1 MPKSTTIQAIL
12 SVLRT
17 ERRVNDVFDAPDHQH
32 LIKIYFQMQI
42 PANTIR
48 LRGVLCGADGRPIPS
63 ARGTTRT
70 ITSEKLLP
78 TAIDTMI
85 YAVWN
90 KWTAAENAKNPHRKK
105 QRGRVSN
112 FFQVVQFDPAD
123 LGWAQS
129 TYDGTLSYLRDS
141 IAPRM
146 DSIGED
152 LCDEDLKKIADDLI
166 ARACKSGRGKPGA
179 DGRAAEKDAA
189 AARQQ
194 VIAKLDRCK
203 RLYEL
208 ARTQYPQSGLPDVQ
222 FPFFERI
229 KVSKAEQPKE
239 LPADTRV
246 VFANMLWRLANQG
259 DARAYN
265 AALMLYVGLRTG
277 EAAAPKIGEITL
289 TADHKYGSYFVAGK
303 IRGGIYEP
311 YPKTQAGY
319 RTIILGSEMVQ
330 FVRLRIQQLLEIGYT
345 TQEIEA
351 MPLGTKNDSDLSAY
365 VKRLLL
371 LAGCNSQII
380 TESTAEAMQTDSTDV
395 SAYILRRDFATRM
408 ANCCGMPMDMLDK
421 LLGHARRDNAR
432 RDYTTPT
439 QQQRTAAII
448 DRCVLI
454 PQLSQSPAAQPMNIS
469 NNTSLV
475 LDENI
480 QHQFIAETDCVI
492 NLDIQAL
499 EPGQDLVITAPRGML
514 RIQHVRLLPAKPIQ
528 RGTTVLQSC
537 APDCGYDACLQ
548 RAEQIVRETKVN

>member
-1 MPKSTTIQAIL
+1 MPKSTTQSIL
-12 SVLRT
+12 SALQAD
-17 ERRVNDVFDAPDHQH
+17 RRASGVFDAPDHQH
-32 LIKIYFQMQI
+32 LIKIYSQMQI

-48 LRGVLCGADGRPIPS
+48 LRGVLCGADCRPIS
-63 ARGTTRT
+63 GARDITRT
-70 ITSEKLLP
+70 ITSEKLLA

-85 YAVWN
+85 HAVWH
-90 KWTAAENAKNPHRKK
+90 KWKTQENAKKPHCKM

-112 FFQVVQFDPAD
+112 FFQVAQFDPTD

-146 DSIGED
+146 DRFGDD
-152 LCDEDLKKIADDLI
+152 LCDEDIKKIADDLI
-166 ARACKSGRGKPGA
+166 TRACKSGRGKPGA

-194 VIAKLDRCK
+194 VVAKLDRCR

-208 ARTQYPQSGLPDVQ
+208 ARTQYPHSGLPDVQ
-222 FPFFERI
+222 FPIFERV
-229 KVSKAEQPKE
+229 KASKMEQPKE

-246 VFANMLWRLANQG
+246 VFANMLWLLANQG

-277 EAAAPKIGEITL
+277 EAAAPKIGDIAL
-289 TADHKYGSYFVAGK
+289 ADDDKYGSYFVAGK
-303 IRGGIYEP
+303 IRGGTYEP

-330 FVRLRIQQLLEIGYT
+330 FIRLRIHQLSEMGCT
-345 TQEIEA
+345 AKEIEA
-351 MPLGTKNDSDLSAY
+351 MPLGTANDSELSAF
-365 VKRLLL
+365 VKKLLL

-395 SAYILRRDFATRM
+395 SAYILRRDWATRM
-408 ANCCGMPMDMLDK
+408 ANCCGMPMDMLDQ
-421 LLGHARRDNAR
+421 LLGHARHGNTKRN
-432 RDYTTPT
+432 YTTPE
-439 QQQRTAAII
+439 QQQRIAAVI

-454 PQLSQSPAAQPMNIS
+454 SRLSQSPAAQPIILQ

-480 QHQFIAETDCVI
+480 RHQFIAETDCAI

-499 EPGQDLVITAPRGML
+499 EPGQPLVITAPRGAL
-514 RIQHVRLLPAKPIQ
+514 QIHHVRLLPAKPAQ
-528 RGTTVLQSC
+528 RGTAILQSC
-537 APDCGYDACLQ
+537 EPDCGYNICLQ
-548 RAEQIVRETKVN
+548 RAEKIVNKMEVL

>member
-1 MPKSTTIQAIL
+1 MPKLTAIQSIL
-12 SVLRT
+12 SALRT
-17 ERRVNDVFDAPDHQH
+17 DGHTSSVYDAPDQQH
-32 LIKIYFQMQI
+32 LIKIYFKMQ
-42 PANTIR
+42 ASVLR
-48 LRGVLCGADGRPIPS
+48 LRGVLCRTDRRAVPGASPV
-63 ARGTTRT
+63 TRT
-70 ITSEKLLP
+70 ITSEHLLSI
-78 TAIDTMI
+78 AIDTMI

-222 FPFFERI
+222 FPIFERI

-246 VFANMLWRLANQG
+246 VFANMLWLLANQG

-277 EAAAPKIGEITL
+277 EAAAPKIGDIAL
-289 TADHKYGSYFVAGK
+289 ADDDKYGSYFVAGK
-303 IRGGIYEP
+303 IRGGTYEP

-319 RTIILGSEMVQ
+319 RTIILGSELVQ
-330 FVRLRIQQLLEIGYT
+330 FVQLRIRQLQEIGCT
-345 TQEIEA
+345 AQEIDD
-351 MPLGTKNDSDLSAY
+351 MPLGTTNDAELSAF
-365 VKRLLL
+365 VRKLLL
-371 LAGCNSQII
+371 FAGCDSQMI
-380 TESTAEAMQTDSTDV
+380 TDNVSESAQIDHADI
-395 SAYILRRDFATRM
+395 SAYILRRDWATRM
-408 ANCCGMPMDMLDK
+408 ANCCGMPMDMLD
-421 LLGHARRDNAR
+421 
-432 RDYTTPT
+432 
-439 QQQRTAAII
+439 II
-448 DRCVLI
+448 KI
-454 PQLSQSPAAQPMNIS
+454 
-469 NNTSLV
+469 
-475 LDENI
+475 
-480 QHQFIAETDCVI
+480 
-492 NLDIQAL
+492 
-499 EPGQDLVITAPRGML
+499 
-514 RIQHVRLLPAKPIQ
+514 
-528 RGTTVLQSC
+528 
-537 APDCGYDACLQ
+537 
-548 RAEQIVRETKVN
+548 

>member
-1 MPKSTTIQAIL
+1 MPKSTAIQAIL
-12 SVLRT
+12 SALRT
-17 ERRVNDVFDAPDHQH
+17 DGHTSSVFGAPDHQH
-32 LIKIYFQMQI
+32 QTKIYFQAQ
-42 PANTIR
+42 ANRIR
-48 LRGVLCGADGRPIPS
+48 LRGVLCSADCRPIPG
-63 ARGTTRT
+63 ARDITRT
-70 ITSEKLLP
+70 ITSEQLLS
-78 TAIDTMI
+78 TAIDTMLH
-85 YAVWN
+85 AVWQ
-90 KWTAAENAKNPHRKK
+90 KWITAENAKSPHRKM

-112 FFQVVQFDPAD
+112 LFQVVQFDPDD

-152 LCDEDLKKIADDLI
+152 ICDEDLKKIADDLI
-166 ARACKSGRGKPGA
+166 ARACKSRRGKPGT

-194 VIAKLDRCK
+194 VIAKLDRCR
-203 RLYEL
+203 RLYAL
-208 ARTQYPQSGLPDVQ
+208 ARTQYPQSGLPNVQ
-222 FPFFERI
+222 FPAFERI
-229 KVSKAEQPKE
+229 KVSKVEQAKE

-246 VFANMLWRLANQG
+246 VLANMLWMLANRG

-265 AALMLYVGLRTG
+265 AAIMLYAGLRTG
-277 EAAAPKIGEITL
+277 EATAPKIGEIAL
-289 TADHKYGSYFVAGK
+289 AADHKYGSYFVAGK
-303 IRGGIYEP
+303 IRGGSYEP

-330 FVRLRIQQLLEIGYT
+330 FIRLRIHQLLEIGHT
-345 TQEIEA
+345 VQEIEA
-351 MPLGTKNDSDLSAY
+351 MPLGTTNDSDLSAF
-365 VKRLLL
+365 VKKLLL

-380 TESTAEAMQTDSTDV
+380 TDSTAEAMQLDSTDV
-395 SAYILRRDFATRM
+395 SAYVLRRDWTTRM

-421 LLGHARRDNAR
+421 LLGHARRDNAK

-439 QQQRTAAII
+439 QQQRIAAII

-480 QHQFIAETDCVI
+480 RHQFIAETDCVI

-499 EPGQDLVITAPRGML
+499 EPGQDLVITAPRGAL
-514 RIQHVRLLPAKPIQ
+514 QIQHVRLLPVKPAQ
-528 RGTTVLQSC
+528 RNTTVLQTC
-537 APDCGYDACLQ
+537 EPACGYAACLQ
-548 RAEQIVRETKVN
+548 CAEKIVNKMEVL

>member
-1 MPKSTTIQAIL
+1 MPKSTAIQSIL
-12 SVLRT
+12 SASRT
-17 ERRVNDVFDAPDHQH
+17 DGRASGVFDAPDHDHQ
-32 LIKIYFQMQI
+32 IKIYFQIQGS
-42 PANTIR
+42 NIR
-48 LRGVLCGADGRPIPS
+48 LRGVLCGADCRAITDAS
-63 ARGTTRT
+63 DVTRT
-70 ITSEKLLP
+70 ITNEKLLP

-85 YAVWN
+85 NAVWN
-90 KWTAAENAKNPHRKK
+90 KWAAAENAKNPHRKM

-112 FFQVVQFDPAD
+112 LFQVVQFDPDD

-152 LCDEDLKKIADDLI
+152 ICDEDLKKIADDLI
-166 ARACKSGRGKPGA
+166 ARACKSRRGKPGT

-194 VIAKLDRCK
+194 VIAKLDRCR
-203 RLYEL
+203 RLYAL
-208 ARTQYPQSGLPDVQ
+208 ARTQYPQSGLPNVQ
-222 FPFFERI
+222 FPAFERI
-229 KVSKAEQPKE
+229 KVSKVEQAKE

-246 VFANMLWRLANQG
+246 VLANMLWMLANRG

-265 AALMLYVGLRTG
+265 AAIMLYAGLRTG
-277 EAAAPKIGEITL
+277 EATAPKIGEIAL
-289 TADHKYGSYFVAGK
+289 AADHKYGSYFVAGK
-303 IRGGIYEP
+303 IRGGSYEP

-330 FVRLRIQQLLEIGYT
+330 FIRLRIHQLLEIGHT
-345 TQEIEA
+345 VQEIEA
-351 MPLGTKNDSDLSAY
+351 MPLGTTNDSDLSAF
-365 VKRLLL
+365 VKKLLL

-380 TESTAEAMQTDSTDV
+380 TDSTAEAMQLDSTDV
-395 SAYILRRDFATRM
+395 SAYVLRRDWTTRM

-421 LLGHARRDNAR
+421 LLGHARRDNAK

-439 QQQRTAAII
+439 QQQRIAAII

-480 QHQFIAETDCVI
+480 RHQFIAETDCVI

-499 EPGQDLVITAPRGML
+499 EPGQDLVITAPRGAL
-514 RIQHVRLLPAKPIQ
+514 QIQHVRLLPVKPAQ
-528 RGTTVLQSC
+528 RNTTVLQTC
-537 APDCGYDACLQ
+537 EPACGYAACLQ
-548 RAEQIVRETKVN
+548 CAEKIVNKMEVL

>member
-1 MPKSTTIQAIL
+1 MPKLTAIQSIL
-12 SVLRT
+12 SALRT
-17 ERRVNDVFDAPDHQH
+17 EGHTSGVYDAPDQQH
-32 LIKIYFQMQI
+32 LIKIYFKMQ
-42 PANTIR
+42 ASVLR
-48 LRGVLCGADGRPIPS
+48 LRGVLCRTDRRAVPGASPV
-63 ARGTTRT
+63 TRT
-70 ITSEKLLP
+70 ITSEHLLSI
-78 TAIDTMI
+78 AIDTMI

-146 DSIGED
+146 DRFGED
-152 LCDEDLKKIADDLI
+152 LCNEDLKKIADDLI
-166 ARACKSGRGKPGA
+166 ERASKSRRGKTAA
-179 DGRAAEKDAA
+179 DGRAAEKDIA

-194 VIAKLDRCK
+194 VIAKLDRCR

-208 ARTQYPQSGLPDVQ
+208 ARTQYPQSGLPDVH
-222 FPFFERI
+222 FPVYERV
-229 KVSKAEQPKE
+229 KVSKVEQPKE

-246 VFANMLWRLANQG
+246 VFANMLWLLANQG

-277 EAAAPKIGEITL
+277 EAAAPKIGDIAL
-289 TADHKYGSYFVAGK
+289 ADDDKYGSYFVAGK
-303 IRGGIYEP
+303 IRGGTYEP

-319 RTIILGSEMVQ
+319 RTIILGSELVQ
-330 FVRLRIQQLLEIGYT
+330 FVQLRIRQLQEIGCT
-345 TQEIEA
+345 AQEIDD
-351 MPLGTKNDSDLSAY
+351 MPLGTTNDAELSAF
-365 VKRLLL
+365 VRKLLL
-371 LAGCNSQII
+371 FAGCDSQMI
-380 TESTAEAMQTDSTDV
+380 TDNVSESAQIDHADI
-395 SAYILRRDFATRM
+395 SAYILRRDWATRM

-421 LLGHARRDNAR
+421 LLGHARRDNAK
-432 RDYTTPT
+432 RDYATPA
-439 QQQRTAAII
+439 QQQRIAAII

-454 PQLSQSPAAQPMNIS
+454 PQLSQSPAAQPLILP

-475 LDENI
+475 LEENI
-480 QHQFIAETDCVI
+480 RHQFITGEDRTV

-499 EPGQDLVITAPRGML
+499 EPGQDLVITAPRGAL
-514 RIQHVRLLPAKPIQ
+514 QIQHVRLLAAKPAQ

-537 APDCGYDACLQ
+537 APNCGYDACLQ
-548 RAEQIVRETKVN
+548 RAEQIVRETEVN

>member
-1 MPKSTTIQAIL
+1 MPKSTAIQAIL
-12 SVLRT
+12 SALRT

-32 LIKIYFQMQI
+32 LIKIYFQMQ
-42 PANTIR
+42 ASTIR
-48 LRGVLCGADGRPIPS
+48 LRGVLCGADCRPILG
-63 ARGTTRT
+63 ARDTTRT

-78 TAIDTMI
+78 IAIDTMI
-85 YAVWN
+85 HAVWH
-90 KWTAAENAKNPHRKK
+90 KWTAAENAKNPHCKM
-105 QRGRVSN
+105 QRGRISN
-112 FFQVVQFDPAD
+112 YFQVVQFEPAD

-141 IAPRM
+141 IAPHM
-146 DSIGED
+146 DRIGED
-152 LCDEDLKKIADDLI
+152 ICDEDLKKIAEDLI
-166 ARACKSGRGKPGA
+166 ARACKSGRGKTGA
-179 DGRAAEKDAA
+179 DGRAAEKDVA

-194 VIAKLDRCK
+194 VIAKLDRCR

-208 ARTQYPQSGLPDVQ
+208 ARTQYPQSGLPDVH
-222 FPFFERI
+222 FPVYERV
-229 KVSKAEQPKE
+229 KVSKVEQPKE

-246 VFANMLWRLANQG
+246 VFANMLWLLANQG

-277 EAAAPKIGEITL
+277 EAAAPKIGDIAL
-289 TADHKYGSYFVAGK
+289 ADDDKYGSYFVAGK

-330 FVRLRIQQLLEIGYT
+330 FIRLRIQQLQAQGYT
-345 TQEIEA
+345 AQEIEN
-351 MPLGTKNDSDLSAY
+351 MPLGTTNDSELSAC

-380 TESTAEAMQTDSTDV
+380 TESTAEAIQTDSTDV
-395 SAYILRRDFATRM
+395 SAYILRRDWATRM

-421 LLGHARRDNAR
+421 LLGHARRDNAK
-432 RDYTTPT
+432 RDYTTPE
-439 QQQRTAAII
+439 QQQRIAAIM

-454 PQLSQSPAAQPMNIS
+454 PQLSQSPAAQPLILP

-475 LDENI
+475 LEENI
-480 QHQFIAETDCVI
+480 RHQFITGEDRTV

-499 EPGQDLVITAPRGML
+499 EPGQDLVITAPRGAL
-514 RIQHVRLLPAKPIQ
+514 QIQHVRLLPAKPAQ

-537 APDCGYDACLQ
+537 APNCGYDACLQ
-548 RAEQIVRETKVN
+548 RAEQIVRETEVN

>member
-32 LIKIYFQMQI
+32 LIKIYFQMQ
-42 PANTIR
+42 ASTIR
-48 LRGVLCGADGRPIPS
+48 LRGVLCGADGRPILG
-63 ARGTTRT
+63 ARDTTRT

-78 TAIDTMI
+78 IAIDTMI
-85 YAVWN
+85 HAVWN
-90 KWTAAENAKNPHRKK
+90 KWTAAENAKNPHCKT

-112 FFQVVQFDPAD
+112 LFQVVQFDPDD

-152 LCDEDLKKIADDLI
+152 ICDEDLKKIADDLI
-166 ARACKSGRGKPGA
+166 ARACKSGRGKTGA
-179 DGRAAEKDAA
+179 DGRATEKDAA

-194 VIAKLDRCK
+194 VIAKLDRCR

-208 ARTQYPQSGLPDVQ
+208 ARAQYPQSGLTDVH
-222 FPFFERI
+222 FPVYERV

-246 VFANMLWRLANQG
+246 VFANMLWLLANQG

-277 EAAAPKIGEITL
+277 EAAAPKIGDIAL
-289 TADHKYGSYFVAGK
+289 ADDDKYGSYFVAGK
-303 IRGGIYEP
+303 IRNGIYEP

-330 FVRLRIQQLLEIGYT
+330 FVRLRIHQLSEMGCT
-345 TQEIEA
+345 AKEIEA
-351 MPLGTKNDSDLSAY
+351 MPLGTANDSELSAY
-365 VKRLLL
+365 VKKLLL
-371 LAGCNSQII
+371 FVGCDSQVIAANI
-380 TESTAEAMQTDSTDV
+380 SESAQIDSVDI
-395 SAYILRRDFATRM
+395 SAYLLRRDWATRM
-408 ANCCGMPMDMLDK
+408 ANCCGMSMDMLDK
-421 LLGHARRDNAR
+421 LLGHARRDNAK
-432 RDYTTPT
+432 RDYTTPA
-439 QQQRTAAII
+439 QQQRIAAII
-448 DRCVLI
+448 DQCVLI
-454 PQLSQSPAAQPMNIS
+454 PHLSQSPAAQPMNIS
-469 NNTSLV
+469 NNTALV

-480 QHQFIAETDCVI
+480 RHQFIAETDCVI

-499 EPGQDLVITAPRGML
+499 EPGRDLVITAPRGAL
-514 RIQHVRLLPAKPIQ
+514 KIQHVRLLPTKPAQ
-528 RGTTVLQSC
+528 RGTTILQSC
-537 APDCGYDACLQ
+537 APNCGYEACLL
-548 RAEQIVRETKVN
+548 RAEQIMREAEAI